1 MNQKKK
7 ESLFYEILES
17 NDEKIKRI
25 CHYYYRDPEGRKD
38 IYQEVLTNIW
48 KSLEHF
54 RGDAALST
62 WVYRVTVNTAL
73 THIRKISQE
82 KQLFLH
88 KEQDNLSELINHNED
103 SWQLED
109 HIAQLECE
117 INQLSMIDKMLITLM
132 LEKLSMEEISN
143 IVGIGVS
150 NVRVKIHR
158 IKETLRK
165 KMIL

>member
-1 MNQKKK
+1 MNHKKK

-17 NDEKIKRI
+17 NDDKIKRI

-38 IYQEVLTNIW
+38 IYQEVMTNIW
-48 KSLEHF
+48 NSLDHF
-54 RGDAALST
+54 RGDAAVST

-73 THIRKISQE
+73 THVRKVSKE
-82 KQLFLH
+82 NQLFLR
-88 KEQDNLSELINHNED
+88 KEQENLSELIHPEEE

-109 HIAQLECE
+109 YITQLECE

-165 KMIL
+165 KMIS